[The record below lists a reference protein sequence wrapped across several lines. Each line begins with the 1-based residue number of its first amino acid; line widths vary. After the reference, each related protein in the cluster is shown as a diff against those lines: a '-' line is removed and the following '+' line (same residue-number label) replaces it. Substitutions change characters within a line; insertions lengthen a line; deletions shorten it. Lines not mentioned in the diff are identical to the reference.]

1 MSLVMAFMAVAMYA
15 QNKWLYSQVKKLDK
29 FDDVVWQKQ
38 VKTLVTKTD
47 STIIV
52 ETKGQK
58 PVEYR
63 YVDSFI
69 WAEHYGRQ
77 DSIINLTKDVYGYE
91 SQYFAV
97 TKEAIND
104 ARKEVLEETKDLADS
119 LKFEGKMKM
128 LFGLKLVEK
137 MNKLPIITFRT
148 ISKSEYIFEYD
159 TDLFWIKFPDDSRLI
174 YSNR

>member
-1 MSLVMAFMAVAMYA
+1 MA
-15 QNKWLYSQVKKLDK
+15 
-29 FDDVVWQKQ
+29 KQ

-58 PVEYR
+58 PIEYR
-63 YVDSFI
+63 YVDSFF

-77 DSIINLTKDVYGYE
+77 DSIVNLTKDVYGYE

-104 ARKEVLEETKDLADS
+104 ARKEVLEDTKDLADS
-119 LKFEGKMKM
+119 LKFESKMRM
-128 LFGLKLVEK
+128 LVGLKLVEK
-137 MNKLPIITFRT
+137 
-148 ISKSEYIFEYD
+148 
-159 TDLFWIKFPDDSRLI
+159 
-174 YSNR
+174 